1 MQLHT
6 LQAVKQELTLITK
19 LLRIQDLGMC
29 VSWATHSLCHE
40 VLTLIDSEP
49 EK

>member
-6 LQAVKQELTLITK
+6 LQAVKQELTLIAK
-19 LLRIQDLGMC
+19 FLRIQDLGMC
-29 VSWATHSLCHE
+29 VSWVTHSLCHE
-40 VLTLIDSEP
+40 VLTFIDSEP